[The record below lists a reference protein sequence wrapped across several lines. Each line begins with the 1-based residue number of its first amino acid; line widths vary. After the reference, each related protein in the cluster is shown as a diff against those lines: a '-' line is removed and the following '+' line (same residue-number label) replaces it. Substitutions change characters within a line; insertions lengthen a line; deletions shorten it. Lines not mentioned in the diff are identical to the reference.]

1 MKSRQSAMKS
11 DALLK
16 LKGVYRTPGHLIRRA
31 QQIGVAIFMDELA
44 EYGITPVQFASL
56 IAIRDNPGIDQKSL
70 GRLIAIDRSTVAN
83 VLSGLEK
90 KKLICRIVPAHNQ
103 RIKQLFTLA
112 TGNELLADAQDSV
125 FRVQERILA
134 PLTGEEAETFTRLL
148 NKIVVGNNSVSRA
161 PLDSEIDRSE

>member
-1 MKSRQSAMKS
+1 MQSRRMAVKS
-11 DALLK
+11 DSLLK
-16 LKGVYRTPGHLIRRA
+16 LKGVYETPGHLIRRA

-44 EYGITPVQFASL
+44 EHGITPVQFASL

-112 TGNELLADAQDSV
+112 AGNELLANAQEAV
-125 FRVQERILA
+125 LRVQDRILA
-134 PLTGEEAETFTRLL
+134 PLTGDEAEIFLRLL
-148 NKIVVGNNSVSRA
+148 NKIVVGNNNVSRA
-161 PLDSEIDRSE
+161 PLSSE

>member
-1 MKSRQSAMKS
+1 MQSRLAGMKSESP
-11 DALLK
+11 LK
-16 LKGVYRTPGHLIRRA
+16 LKGVYQTPGHLIRRA
-31 QQIGVAIFMDELA
+31 QQIAVAIFMDELA

-70 GRLIAIDRSTVAN
+70 GHLIAIDRSTVAN

-112 TGNELLADAQDSV
+112 TGNELLAAAQDSV
-125 FRVQERILA
+125 LCVQERIVA
-134 PLTGEEAETFTRLL
+134 PLTSEEVDTFLQLL

-161 PLDSEIDRSE
+161 PLSSD